1 MEFDTISF
9 DKIHYVSYS
18 EYRSHELSIENKE
31 DLYGLE
37 KECNKMSSSNKQ
49 QEKKSVDVL
58 RILTQLNIDAS
69 KLAAFGTHGPDNM
82 PPTPGSSC

>member
-1 MEFDTISF
+1 
-9 DKIHYVSYS
+9 
-18 EYRSHELSIENKE
+18 
-31 DLYGLE
+31 
-37 KECNKMSSSNKQ
+37 MSSSNKQ